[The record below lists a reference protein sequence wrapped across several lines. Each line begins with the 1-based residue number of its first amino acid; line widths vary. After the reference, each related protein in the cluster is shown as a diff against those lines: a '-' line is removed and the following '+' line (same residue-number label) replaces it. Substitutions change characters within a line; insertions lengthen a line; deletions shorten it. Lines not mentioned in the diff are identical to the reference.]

1 MGWHYRRL
9 IVPRILKKCRKII
22 TVSRFE
28 CERISKALQIP
39 ADRITAIYNG
49 YSTHFS
55 PLPEVDMH
63 IVGNTD
69 PKKNTERV
77 LKAYSLYLQRSA
89 TKRPLLIADLKE
101 EYIDRVLQQEGI
113 ADIKRH
119 LYYPGYIPNSHL
131 ATLYNASFA
140 FLYPSLR
147 ESFGIPLL
155 EAMACGT
162 PVVTGNT
169 SAMPEVAGSGALTVD
184 PSKPEEIADRLL
196 QLEQNPTLYQEQKA
210 YGLQRAQQFSWA
222 RTAGELSKVYQ
233 SIKI

>member
-1 MGWHYRRL
+1 
-9 IVPRILKKCRKII
+9 
-22 TVSRFE
+22 
-28 CERISKALQIP
+28 
-39 ADRITAIYNG
+39 
-49 YSTHFS
+49 
-55 PLPEVDMH
+55 MH
-63 IVGNTD
+63 IVQQYIPEKGFLFFLGNTD

-169 SAMPEVAGSGALTVD
+169 SAIPEVAGSGALTVD

-210 YGLQRAQQFSWA
+210 YGPQRAQQFSWA
-222 RTAGELSKVYQ
+222 QTAGELSKVYQ